1 MVPYDSMHES
11 GAAAAVLAT
20 IRAAAP
26 ALPAAAQA
34 KLEEFMPCCVRV
46 AFETMGGR
54 QIRPASSLC
63 GWSAD
68 KLRANGGDGGLK
80 LLVLLGDA
88 SSVTEGFKYSR
99 RKDEQALEV
108 PLRPGEML
116 LLYGEARSWLSA
128 VTGYAPPKGRAKES
142 GGPFSFVHLSFE
154 DLRNYAKAKP
164 KEYGKLLRPSHPS
177 AGDGGYKWMQFS
189 YTVRKAPSGPG
200 GLPVIDLR
208 GHE

>member
-116 LLYGEARSWLSA
+116 LLYGEARSWLNA